1 MNRDWLWS
9 DGCFLG
15 ILLVSV
21 LCIFWSMRK
30 PHHRMA
36 FKRLFEKP
44 VAVSAAVFL
53 SFFLMIGVIDSIPE
67 SKTQTQG
74 HVTQAMHHMTLLDK
88 VLAPVGIKGETTYS
102 APLALTSYVSKT
114 VWVNG
119 VAEQRYPRLRYPS
132 GKFKNKADVGVFCVH
147 VIEKSLLDSFLWV
160 FAFSVIAWGVRRVLT
175 QEKGQSMVPSMSFFS
190 ALVTLFVCLSMV
202 LIFYDIS
209 RELHVFGTGKIGQD
223 IFYHAIKSVRTG
235 LVIGLLT
242 TVFMMPL
249 ALSLGVMS
257 GYLGG
262 WVDDVV
268 QYVYTTLSSIPG
280 VLLITASVLSIQTYL
295 VNHPHLISN
304 LADDA
309 DARLLALCFILGLT
323 SWTTLC
329 RLIRAEVLKLRE
341 IDFVLAAKALGTS
354 RLKIMTKHLL
364 PNVMHIVLVTMVL
377 DFSFLVLAEAVLAYI
392 GVGVSPMT
400 ISWGNMI
407 NAARLELS
415 REPVVWWPIL
425 AAFSFMFMLV
435 LSSNVFADAVRD
447 AFDPRQEG

>member
-1 MNRDWLWS
+1 MNMNNHWLWS
-9 DGCFLG
+9 DGCFIG
-15 ILLVSV
+15 VLLISA
-21 LCIFWSMRK
+21 LCILWSIRK
-30 PHHRMA
+30 PHHRLA

-53 SFFLMIGVIDSIPE
+53 TFFMLIAIFDSIPDP
-67 SKTQTQG
+67 SKDPRLNTMQ
-74 HVTQAMHHMTLLDK
+74 HKTLLDRS
-88 VLAPVGIKGETTYS
+88 LAPLGVVDETTYS
-102 APLALTSYVSKT
+102 SPLALTSYVSKT
-114 VWVNG
+114 IWVNG
-119 VAEQRYPRLRYPS
+119 DAEQVYSRLRYPS
-132 GKFKNKADVGVFCVH
+132 EKFKNQADVRTFCMH
-147 VIEKSLLDSFLWV
+147 VIQKALLDSFLWV
-160 FAFSVIAWGVRRVLT
+160 FAFSVFVWCVRCVLT
-175 QEKGQSMVPSMSFFS
+175 QEKSRSLVPNIPFFS
-190 ALVTLFVCLSMV
+190 ALVSLFVCFSMMF
-202 LIFYDIS
+202 IFYHIS

-242 TVFMMPL
+242 TVVMMPL
-249 ALSLGVMS
+249 ALSFGVMS
-257 GYLGG
+257 GYFGG
-262 WVDDVV
+262 WIDDVI
-268 QYVYTTLSSIPG
+268 QYIYTTLSSIPG

-295 VNHPHLISN
+295 TNHPQFISN

-309 DARLLALCFILGLT
+309 DARLLTLCFILGMT

-341 IDFVLAAKALGTS
+341 IDFVLASQALGTS
-354 RLKIMTKHLL
+354 HFKIMTKHLL

-377 DFSFLVLAEAVLAYI
+377 DFSFLVLAEALLAYI

-407 NAARLELS
+407 NTARLELS

>member
-15 ILLVSV
+15 VLLVSLLWLIV
-21 LCIFWSMRK
+21 SVRK
-30 PHHRMA
+30 PHHRLA
-36 FKRLFEKP
+36 FKRLFDKP

-53 SFFLMIGVIDSIPE
+53 AFFMMIAVMDSIPE
-67 SKTQTQG
+67 HTKGPLLKTMQHT
-74 HVTQAMHHMTLLDK
+74 TLLDRALTPLGVVDEK
-88 VLAPVGIKGETTYS
+88 TYS
-102 APLALTSYVSKT
+102 EPLALSSYVSET
-114 VWVNG
+114 AWVGG
-119 VAEQRYPRLRYPS
+119 VAEQVYPRLRYPTED
-132 GKFKNKADVGVFCVH
+132 FKNQANVRIFCVH
-147 VIEKSLLDSFLWV
+147 VIEKALLNSFLLV
-160 FAFSVIAWGVRRVLT
+160 FGFSIVMWGARRVVT
-175 QEKGQSMVPSMSFFS
+175 REKGQSVVPSMPVFS
-190 ALVTLFVCLSMV
+190 ALVTLFICLSMV
-202 LIFYDIS
+202 LVFYNIS

-235 LVIGLLT
+235 LIIGLLT

-249 ALSLGVMS
+249 ALLFGVAS

-262 WVDDVV
+262 WIDDVV
-268 QYVYTTLSSIPG
+268 QYIYTTLSSIPG

-295 VNHPHLISN
+295 ANHPHLVSN

-309 DARLLALCFILGLT
+309 DARLLALCFILGIT

-341 IDFVLAAKALGTS
+341 MDFVLAGKALGS
-354 RLKIMTKHLL
+354 SSFKIMTKHLL

-377 DFSFLVLAEAVLAYI
+377 DFSFLVLAEALLAYV

-415 REPVVWWPIL
+415 REPAVWWPIL

>member
-15 ILLVSV
+15 VLLVSALFIILSV
-21 LCIFWSMRK
+21 RK
-30 PHHRMA
+30 PHHRLA

-53 SFFLMIGVIDSIPE
+53 TFFMIIAVMDSIPE
-67 SKTQTQG
+67 QTKGPLLKNMQ
-74 HVTQAMHHMTLLDK
+74 HTTLLDR
-88 VLAPVGIKGETTYS
+88 VLAPLGVVGEKTYS
-102 APLALTSYVSKT
+102 EPLALTSYVSKT
-114 VWVNG
+114 EWING
-119 VAEQRYPRLRYPS
+119 VAEQVYPRLVYPTEA
-132 GKFKNKADVGVFCVH
+132 FKTRADVYEFCLH
-147 VIEKSLLDSFLWV
+147 VIEKALLDSFLLV
-160 FAFSVIAWGVRRVLT
+160 FGFSMIAWGARRVLT
-175 QEKGQSMVPSMSFFS
+175 QKKGQSVVPTMPFFS
-190 ALVTLFVCLSMV
+190 VLVTLFVCLSMM

-235 LVIGLLT
+235 LIIGILT

-249 ALSLGVMS
+249 ALLFGVTS
-257 GYLGG
+257 GYFGG
-262 WVDDVV
+262 RVDDIV
-268 QYVYTTLSSIPG
+268 QYIYTTLSSIPG
-280 VLLITASVLSIQTYL
+280 VLLITASVLSMQTYL
-295 VNHPHLISN
+295 ANHPQLVST

-309 DARLLALCFILGLT
+309 DARLLALCFILGIT

-341 IDFVLAAKALGTS
+341 MDFVLAGKALGS
-354 RLKIMTKHLL
+354 SNFKIMTKHLL

-377 DFSFLVLAEAVLAYI
+377 DFSFLVLAEALLAYV

-415 REPVVWWPIL
+415 REPAVWWPIL

-447 AFDPRQEG
+447 AFDPRQES

>member
-15 ILLVSV
+15 VLLVSACY
-21 LCIFWSMRK
+21 LILSIRK
-30 PHHRMA
+30 PHHRLA
-36 FKRLFEKP
+36 LKRLLQKP
-44 VAVSAAVFL
+44 VAVSSAIFL
-53 SFFLMIGVIDSIPE
+53 SFFIIIAVMDSIPE
-67 SKTQTQG
+67 PTQKASQKTMQHT
-74 HVTQAMHHMTLLDK
+74 TLLDRL
-88 VLAPVGIKGETTYS
+88 LAPLGVIGETTYS
-102 APLALTSYVSKT
+102 SPLALTSFVSKT
-114 VWVNG
+114 IWVKG
-119 VAEQRYPRLRYPS
+119 VAKQVHTRLRYPATS
-132 GKFKNKADVGVFCVH
+132 FKNEADVRVFCVH
-147 VIEKSLLDSFLWV
+147 VIERALLNSFLSV
-160 FAFSVIAWGVRRVLT
+160 FVFGAVAWGMRCALFGKKT
-175 QEKGQSMVPSMSFFS
+175 KHWMPSTSFFT
-190 ALVTLFVCLSMV
+190 ALVTGFFCLSMV
-202 LIFYDIS
+202 LIFYHIS
-209 RELHVFGTGKIGQD
+209 REFHVFGTGKIGQD
-223 IFYHAIKSVRTG
+223 IFYHAIKSIRTG

-249 ALSLGVMS
+249 ALSFGVMS
-257 GYLGG
+257 GYFGG
-262 WVDDVV
+262 WIDDVI
-268 QYVYTTLSSIPG
+268 QYIYTTLSSIPG

-295 VNHPHLISN
+295 ANHPLLISN

-341 IDFVLAAKALGTS
+341 MDFVLAGKALGS
-354 RLKIMTKHLL
+354 SHLKIMIKHLL

-377 DFSFLVLAEAVLAYI
+377 DFSFLVLAEALLAYI

>member
-15 ILLVSV
+15 VLLVSAV
-21 LCIFWSMRK
+21 CIIWSARK

-44 VAVSAAVFL
+44 VAVSAAIFL
-53 SFFLMIGVIDSIPE
+53 SFFLMIAVIDSIPAHHDPG
-67 SKTQTQG
+67 SVSQSMQQT
-74 HVTQAMHHMTLLDK
+74 TLLDK
-88 VLAPVGIKGETTYS
+88 ALAPIGVMGETTYS
-102 APLALTSYVSKT
+102 SPLALTSYVSKT
-114 VWVNG
+114 VWVHG
-119 VAEQRYPRLRYPS
+119 VAEQVYPRLRYPAEY
-132 GKFKNKADVGVFCVH
+132 FKTQADIHVFCMH

-160 FAFSVIAWGVRRVLT
+160 FAFSVVVWGARRILM
-175 QEKGQSMVPSMSFFS
+175 QEKGQSVVPSMPFFS
-190 ALVTLFVCLSMV
+190 ALVTLFVCISMV
-202 LIFYDIS
+202 FIFYDVS

-249 ALSLGVMS
+249 ALSFGVMS
-257 GYLGG
+257 GYFGG

-295 VNHPHLISN
+295 ANHPHLISN

-341 IDFVLAAKALGTS
+341 IDYVLAGTALGTS
-354 RLKIMTKHLL
+354 RFKIMTKHLL

-447 AFDPRQEG
+447 AFDPRQDG

>member
-1 MNRDWLWS
+1 MSGDWLWS

-15 ILLVSV
+15 VLAVGLFFVLLG
-21 LCIFWSMRK
+21 FRK
-30 PHHRMA
+30 AHHRLA
-36 FKRLFEKP
+36 VKRLFEKP
-44 VAVSAAVFL
+44 VAMGAAVIL
-53 SFFLMIGVIDSIPE
+53 LFFVVIAVMDSIPVHQKE
-67 SKTQTQG
+67 
-74 HVTQAMHHMTLLDK
+74 HMAKSTRHTTLLDR
-88 VLAPVGIKGETTYS
+88 VLAPLGAMDEKTYS
-102 APLALTSYVSKT
+102 APLALDGYVMET
-114 VWVNG
+114 IWVDG
-119 VAEQRYPRLRYPS
+119 VAEQVYPVLHYPS
-132 GKFKNKADVGVFCVH
+132 SRIKTRGDVRTFCFTM
-147 VIEKSLLDSFLWV
+147 IEKALIDSFMLV
-160 FAFSVIAWGVRRVLT
+160 FGFSAFLWGVRCACGRGT
-175 QEKGQSMVPSMSFFS
+175 NFTPSAPVF
-190 ALVTLFVCLSMV
+190 ATLVTLFLTLSV
-202 LIFYDIS
+202 TLIFYNIS

-223 IFYHAIKSVRTG
+223 IFYHAVKSIRTG

-242 TVFMMPL
+242 TVLMMPL
-249 ALSLGVMS
+249 ALSLGVAS

-262 WVDDVV
+262 RVDDVI
-268 QYVYTTLSSIPG
+268 QYIYTTLSSIPG

-295 VNHPHLISN
+295 ANHPHHFSN
-304 LADDA
+304 LTDDA
-309 DARLLALCFILGLT
+309 DARLLALCFILGVT

-341 IDFVLAAKALGTS
+341 MDFVLAGKAMGSSTF
-354 RLKIMTKHLL
+354 KIMTKHLL

-377 DFSFLVLAEAVLAYI
+377 DFSFLVLAEALLAYI

-447 AFDPRQEG
+447 AFDPREEG

>member
-15 ILLVSV
+15 VLLVSAV
-21 LCIFWSMRK
+21 CMIWSARK

-44 VAVSAAVFL
+44 VAVSAAIFL
-53 SFFLMIGVIDSIPE
+53 SFFLMIAVFDSIPAYHAKG
-67 SKTQTQG
+67 SVSQSMQHT
-74 HVTQAMHHMTLLDK
+74 TLLDK
-88 VLAPVGIKGETTYS
+88 ALAPIGVMGEITYS
-102 APLALTSYVSKT
+102 SPLALTSYVSKT
-114 VWVNG
+114 VWVHG
-119 VAEQRYPRLRYPS
+119 VAEQVYPRLRYPAEH
-132 GKFKNKADVGVFCVH
+132 FKTQADIHVFCMH
-147 VIEKSLLDSFLWV
+147 VIEKALLDSFLLV
-160 FAFSVIAWGVRRVLT
+160 FAFSVVVWGGRRILT
-175 QEKGQSMVPSMSFFS
+175 QEKGQSVVPSMPFFS
-190 ALVTLFVCLSMV
+190 ALVTLFVCISMV
-202 LIFYDIS
+202 LIFYDVS

-249 ALSLGVMS
+249 ALSFGVMS
-257 GYLGG
+257 GYFGG

-295 VNHPHLISN
+295 ANHPHLISN

-341 IDFVLAAKALGTS
+341 IDYVLAGTALGTS
-354 RLKIMTKHLL
+354 RFKIMTKHLL

-447 AFDPRQEG
+447 AFDPRQDG

>member
-15 ILLVSV
+15 VLAVGLLFILLG
-21 LCIFWSMRK
+21 FRK
-30 PHHRMA
+30 AHHRLA
-36 FKRLFEKP
+36 VIRLFEKP
-44 VAVSAAVFL
+44 VAMGAAVIL
-53 SFFLMIGVIDSIPE
+53 LFFVVVAVMDSIPVHQNE
-67 SKTQTQG
+67 
-74 HVTQAMHHMTLLDK
+74 HMEKSTRHTTLLDR
-88 VLAPVGIKGETTYS
+88 VLAPLGATDEKSYS
-102 APLALTSYVSKT
+102 APLALDGYVIET
-114 VWVNG
+114 IWVNG
-119 VAEQRYPRLRYPS
+119 VAEQVYPVLQYPS
-132 GKFKNKADVGVFCVH
+132 ARLKTQDDVRVFCFAMV
-147 VIEKSLLDSFLWV
+147 EKALLDSFMLV
-160 FAFSVIAWGVRRVLT
+160 FGLSALLWGVRCALGR
-175 QEKGQSMVPSMSFFS
+175 GISFVPSAPFFTT
-190 ALVTLFVCLSMV
+190 LLTLFLSLTVV
-202 LIFYDIS
+202 LIFYNIS

-223 IFYHAIKSVRTG
+223 VFYHAVKSVRTG

-242 TVFMMPL
+242 TVLMMPL
-249 ALSLGVMS
+249 ALLLGVAS

-262 WVDDVV
+262 RVDDVI
-268 QYVYTTLSSIPG
+268 QYIYTTLSSIPG

-295 VNHPHLISN
+295 ANHPHHFSSLT
-304 LADDA
+304 DDA
-309 DARLLALCFILGLT
+309 DARLLALCFILGMT

-341 IDFVLAAKALGTS
+341 MDFVLAGKALGSSTF
-354 RLKIMTKHLL
+354 KIMTKHLL

-377 DFSFLVLAEAVLAYI
+377 DFSFLVLAEALLAYI

-447 AFDPRQEG
+447 AFDPREEG

>member
-9 DGCFLG
+9 DVCFLG
-15 ILLVSV
+15 ILFFGLLFV
-21 LCIFWSMRK
+21 LLGFRK
-30 PHHRMA
+30 AHHRLA
-36 FKRLFEKP
+36 IKRLFEKP
-44 VAVSAAVFL
+44 VAMIAAIIL
-53 SFFLMIGVIDSIPE
+53 LFFVVIGVLDSIPE
-67 SKTQTQG
+67 VNHPAKGPRHAT
-74 HVTQAMHHMTLLDK
+74 VLDK
-88 VLAPVGIKGETTYS
+88 LLSPLGTVDEKTYS
-102 APLALTSYVSKT
+102 APLALQGYVMET
-114 VWVNG
+114 IWVDG
-119 VAEQRYPRLRYPS
+119 VAEQVYPTLEYPSARFKTEKDVHVFCLTMIEKALIDSFMLVFGFSAVLWGLRYALGNGHGFIPS
-132 GKFKNKADVGVFCVH
+132 APFFATLVA
-147 VIEKSLLDSFLWV
+147 LFL
-160 FAFSVIAWGVRRVLT
+160 ALT
-175 QEKGQSMVPSMSFFS
+175 
-190 ALVTLFVCLSMV
+190 LT
-202 LIFYDIS
+202 LIFYNIS

-223 IFYHAIKSVRTG
+223 IFYHAVKSIRTG
-235 LVIGLLT
+235 LVIGFLT

-249 ALSLGVMS
+249 ALSLGVAS

-262 WVDDVV
+262 RVDDVI

-295 VNHPHLISN
+295 ANHPHHFSSLT
-304 LADDA
+304 DDA
-309 DARLLALCFILGLT
+309 DARLLALCFILGMT

-341 IDFVLAAKALGTS
+341 MDFVLAGRALGS
-354 RLKIMTKHLL
+354 SKLKIMTKHLL
-364 PNVMHIVLVTMVL
+364 PNVMHVVLVTMVL
-377 DFSFLVLAEAVLAYI
+377 DFSFLVLAEALLAYI

-447 AFDPRQEG
+447 AFDPREEG

>member
-9 DGCFLG
+9 EGCFLVV
-15 ILLVSV
+15 LLVSA
-21 LCIFWSMRK
+21 LCIILSARK
-30 PHHRMA
+30 PHHRLA
-36 FKRLFEKP
+36 FKRLFDKP
-44 VAVSAAVFL
+44 VAASSAIFL
-53 SFFLMIGVIDSIPE
+53 SFFMVIAVMDSIPE
-67 SKTQTQG
+67 HTKGPLLQTMQ
-74 HVTQAMHHMTLLDK
+74 HTTLLDRA
-88 VLAPVGIKGETTYS
+88 LAPLGVVDETTYS
-102 APLALTSYVSKT
+102 SPLALTSYVSKT

-119 VAEQRYPRLRYPS
+119 VAEQVYPRLRYPTEN
-132 GKFKNKADVGVFCVH
+132 FKNQADVRDFCVH
-147 VIEKSLLDSFLWV
+147 VIEKALLGSFLWV
-160 FAFSVIAWGVRRVLT
+160 FAFSVFAWGVRRVLT
-175 QEKGQSMVPSMSFFS
+175 QEKNKSVVPSMSFFS
-190 ALVTLFVCLSMV
+190 VLVTLFVCFSMV

-262 WVDDVV
+262 WIDDVV

-295 VNHPHLISN
+295 ANHPQFISN

-341 IDFVLAAKALGTS
+341 MDFVLAGKALGTS
-354 RLKIMTKHLL
+354 KFKIMMKHLL

-377 DFSFLVLAEAVLAYI
+377 DFSFLVLAEALLAYI